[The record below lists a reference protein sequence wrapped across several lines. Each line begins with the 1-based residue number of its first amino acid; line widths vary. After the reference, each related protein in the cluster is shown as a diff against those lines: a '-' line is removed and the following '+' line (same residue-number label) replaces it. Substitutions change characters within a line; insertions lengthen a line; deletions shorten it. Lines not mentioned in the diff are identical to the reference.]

1 MPYAAIK
8 LWPKDQETKERV
20 AEKVSAALMKAL
32 GCPPQ
37 AVTISIEEIEPADW
51 EEKVVKTEIEPKKDT
66 MAIIAGKKCL

>member
-20 AEKVSAALMKAL
+20 AEKVSAALVEAL

-51 EEKVVKTEIEPKKDT
+51 EEKVVKPEVEGKKET
-66 MAIIAGKKCL
+66 VFLLNGKKCQ

>member
-8 LWPKDQETKERV
+8 LWPKDKETKERV
-20 AEKVSAALMKAL
+20 AEKVSTALVEAL

-51 EEKVVKTEIEPKKDT
+51 EEKVVKTEIEPKQDA
-66 MAIIAGKKCL
+66 MVIVAGKKCL